1 VRCRLVTALLVGHSL
16 LAQAEP
22 RKAGLA
28 ETLSGP
34 AKEAYESARARFRD
48 GDYTHAL
55 ELLRSA
61 MEASPDPRLFWN
73 MAACEEKL
81 HHYAVAMSLVDK
93 YLAAGGPLLGPT
105 EKKNARQFLEAV
117 VVFVG
122 NVVLSGAPDGTK
134 VFVDDSLIGTAPF
147 AKPIRLDQG
156 QHRVRFVRTG
166 YRDLERA
173 EAVIGGADQ
182 HWAIALEPQP
192 SPQAVQASA
201 PRPLPQP
208 GPPRSRLGPLLVG
221 GAGLVVAATGA
232 ALVGVSF
239 QKFSD
244 VQSQCSPICAPSQYG
259 PYQSMQ
265 VSGYVLLGVGVAA
278 LGAGIVWLAL
288 RGRPSVARAETAL
301 VHF

>member
-1 VRCRLVTALLVGHSL
+1 VRCRLVAALLVGHSL

-28 ETLSGP
+28 ESLSGP
-34 AKEAYESARARFRD
+34 AKEAYERARARFRD

-55 ELLRSA
+55 ELLRRA
-61 MEASPDPRLFWN
+61 METSPDPRLFWN

-93 YLAAGGPLLGPT
+93 YLAAGGPLLGPA

-117 VVFVG
+117 AVFVG
-122 NVVLSGAPDGTK
+122 NVVLSGAPDGTE
-134 VFVDDSLIGTAPF
+134 VFVDGSLIGTAPF

-156 QHRVRFVRTG
+156 QHRVRFMRTG

-192 SPQAVQASA
+192 SPQAVVAPA
-201 PRPLPQP
+201 PRSPPP
-208 GPPRSRLGPLLVG
+208 PPRSRLGPLLVG

-244 VQSQCSPICAPSQYG
+244 SQSQCAPICSPSQYG

-288 RGRPSVARAETAL
+288 RGRPSVAHAQAAL